1 MYLSRE
7 WKIGHLN
14 IFHHPKANTH
24 TQCEGYSAYIN
35 IQLGKEMQGISWP
48 LTSLWKAPPCFPF
61 SVLPPCLDL
70 PFDLSALSTPL
81 SSNRYR
87 HISAGERFEPRGLQL
102 MPNPLPNDLA
112 RSWPCPNPLPHY
124 QEKALKLALLPSVP
138 LSQVLVRNYQALT
151 EDRLAL
157 PLYHLSKAQPAK
169 TLARKRKRRSGVI

>member
-1 MYLSRE
+1 MQTMLDTLEGEGRGQCRRAKTAPSA
-7 WKIGHLN
+7 
-14 IFHHPKANTH
+14 HP
-24 TQCEGYSAYIN
+24 
-35 IQLGKEMQGISWP
+35 
-48 LTSLWKAPPCFPF
+48 APP
-61 SVLPPCLDL
+61 
-70 PFDLSALSTPL
+70 A
-81 SSNRYR
+81 RYR